1 MDVPRCHSGEMGAV
15 ESHCDN
21 RAHHHKFRLSVF
33 LDRFPAFRCSERL
46 QSETA
51 PQNIPDMPRDL
62 SPTYL
67 SKTASGNTGK
77 CRPVQ
82 LRAVLLLSLAL
93 CSSGCTS
100 ILSGRSSDGE
110 TPFLTEGYRRNSHHG
125 ANVVPVRAAADESI
139 GVQNSAGW
147 SGFPTS
153 SLIRKDAKN
162 QSVESLPSEVGQHS
176 FPARVRLRRPRPSE
190 YPAPSPGPGS
200 RDSRSGIRSSNQ
212 LPAGSGSSSDGL
224 PRDEGTGIQA
234 ISGDSSKPSVSEN
247 SPDAAGDADD
257 GSQTNP
263 DSAPIRVAPVSRKRS
278 ETLEKKQ
285 NQQGNPETASEM
297 SASSLDSA
305 ESEAADSDRQ
315 MDNATNPAVSDHPSD
330 DVDAAEE
337 PSDSAPQPTMLNR
350 LKGLYPA
357 PLEEN
362 PGQLIRKQ
370 FRRIPG
376 PWGLLKEKPA
386 ENSTGDEA
394 KTADAA
400 ADEEGRE
407 ATAGAPSS
415 DVETQGVRQP
425 ADRRS
430 AVTELILA
438 MEEDLRQWPRD
449 ESGERMQP
457 EIWTRRQA
465 ELRLLYLIADRSGDA
480 VSVIE
485 SLPPEE
491 QELWQ
496 SMVMAM
502 DRYLS
507 GSGSSR
513 DLTAVDQSLES
524 SGNKVGAR
532 SREERLTATAEQ
544 LRAAVRHAQAL
555 SPLTIRRADFCS
567 EIHGFGSIEE
577 LPGTT
582 FSAGQPVLI
591 YLELDN
597 FRTERTESG
606 TYRSKFSAMLEIQR
620 SDEHGDQLI
629 EAIPVESIEDEA
641 TTRRTDFYQSYELTI
656 PSHLAEGRYQI
667 RITVRDLKGSQQAVT
682 VLPFAIRSAL
692 Q

>member
-1 MDVPRCHSGEMGAV
+1 M
-15 ESHCDN
+15 
-21 RAHHHKFRLSVF
+21 
-33 LDRFPAFRCSERL
+33 
-46 QSETA
+46 
-51 PQNIPDMPRDL
+51 
-62 SPTYL
+62 
-67 SKTASGNTGK
+67 
-77 CRPVQ
+77 
-82 LRAVLLLSLAL
+82 
-93 CSSGCTS
+93 
-100 ILSGRSSDGE
+100 
-110 TPFLTEGYRRNSHHG
+110 
-125 ANVVPVRAAADESI
+125 VPVRAAADESI
-139 GVQNSAGW
+139 GAQNSRVW

-153 SLIRKDAKN
+153 SFTSKDEKDP
-162 QSVESLPSEVGQHS
+162 SVESLPSEVGQHS

-190 YPAPSPGPGS
+190 DPAPSSGPGS
-200 RDSRSGIRSSNQ
+200 RDSRSGNRSSNQ
-212 LPAGSGSSSDGL
+212 LPAGYGLNSDGL
-224 PRDEGTGIQA
+224 PRGEGPGIQA
-234 ISGDSSKPSVSEN
+234 ISGDSWKLSVSEN
-247 SPDAAGDADD
+247 SPDAAGDADNE
-257 GSQTNP
+257 SQTDP
-263 DSAPIRVAPVSRKRS
+263 ESAPIRGASVSRKRS

-285 NQQGNPETASEM
+285 NQQGNPETASGM
-297 SASSLDSA
+297 SASSLDSS
-305 ESEAADSDRQ
+305 ESEAVDSDRQ
-315 MDNATNPAVSDHPSD
+315 MDAETNQAVADNPSD
-330 DVDAAEE
+330 DVESAEE

-386 ENSTGDEA
+386 ENSTGDEE

-400 ADEEGRE
+400 DEESRE
-407 ATAGAPSS
+407 AAAGASNT
-415 DVETQGVRQP
+415 DTETEGAQRPV
-425 ADRRS
+425 DHRS

-438 MEEDLRQWPRD
+438 MEEDLKQWPRD

-507 GSGSSR
+507 GSGSPL
-513 DLTAVDQSLES
+513 DHTAEDQSLES
-524 SGNKVGAR
+524 TGSKVGAR

-606 TYRSKFSAMLEIQR
+606 TYRSKFSAILEIQR
-620 SDEHGDQLI
+620 SDEHGEQLI

>member
-1 MDVPRCHSGEMGAV
+1 
-15 ESHCDN
+15 
-21 RAHHHKFRLSVF
+21 
-33 LDRFPAFRCSERL
+33 
-46 QSETA
+46 
-51 PQNIPDMPRDL
+51 MPRDL
-62 SPTYL
+62 SPTYRRN
-67 SKTASGNTGK
+67 TASGNTGK
-77 CRPVQ
+77 CCPVQ
-82 LRAVLLLSLAL
+82 LRAVFLFSLAL
-93 CSSGCTS
+93 CSCGCAS
-100 ILSGRSSDGE
+100 VLSGGSSDNE
-110 TPFLTEGYRRNSHHG
+110 TPFLTEGYRRNSLYG
-125 ANVVPVRAAADESI
+125 AKVVPVRAAADESI
-139 GVQNSAGW
+139 GGQNSGGW

-153 SLIRKDAKN
+153 SSIRKDAKN
-162 QSVESLPSEVGQHS
+162 SSVESLPSEVGQHS

-190 YPAPSPGPGS
+190 DPVTSPDTGS
-200 RDSRSGIRSSNQ
+200 KDSRSGTRSSNQ
-212 LPAGSGSSSDGL
+212 FPAGSRSNSDGL
-224 PRDEGTGIQA
+224 PGDDRRGSQA
-234 ISGDSSKPSVSEN
+234 ISGDSWNPSVSEN
-247 SPDAAGDADD
+247 TPDVVGDAVD
-257 GSQTNP
+257 GSQT
-263 DSAPIRVAPVSRKRS
+263 DSESAPIQVAPVSRKRS
-278 ETLEKKQ
+278 EALEKKQ
-285 NQQGNPETASEM
+285 NQQGNPETASGM
-297 SASSLDSA
+297 SASSLHSA

-315 MDNATNPAVSDHPSD
+315 IDAETNQAVSDNPSN
-330 DVDAAEE
+330 DVESAEE
-337 PSDSAPQPTMLNR
+337 PSGSAPQPTMLNR

-376 PWGLLKEKPA
+376 PWGLLKEKPP
-386 ENSTGDEA
+386 ENSSGDEE

-400 ADEEGRE
+400 TDEESRE
-407 ATAGAPSS
+407 AAAGASSS
-415 DVETQGVRQP
+415 DVETEGSRRP
-425 ADRRS
+425 LDRRS
-430 AVTELILA
+430 AVAELILA

-507 GSGSSR
+507 GSGSPL
-513 DLTAVDQSLES
+513 DQTAEAQSLES
-524 SGNKVGAR
+524 SANKVGAR

-606 TYRSKFSAMLEIQR
+606 TYRSKFSAILEIQR